1 MADGGVELFDVK
13 ANRIV
18 VLFVFLMALNH
29 SITDAV
35 FIFPLVE
42 FGCSRNF
49 AVDSVEDCF
58 ADSTYLRFG
67 GVNYRQVGLLAKF
80 GLWSFRVMSASLLA
94 VMSTLSSMPSFVAM
108 FLFSEWVAR
117 VVVLFCRTL
126 WYFALVDRCMLTV
139 LVCKSSL
146 FCPRR

>member
-1 MADGGVELFDVK
+1 MSKQIELWCC
-13 ANRIV
+13 
-18 VLFVFLMALNH
+18 LFFNGFKPLDH
-29 SITDAV
+29 GCC
-35 FIFPLVE
+35 IFPLVE

-80 GLWSFRVMSASLLA
+80 GLWSFSVMNASLLA

-108 FLFSEWVAR
+108 FLFSEWMAC
-117 VVVLFCRTL
+117 VVLGCAFL
-126 WYFALVDRCMLTV
+126 
-139 LVCKSSL
+139 
-146 FCPRR
+146 

>member
-13 ANRIV
+13 ANRTV
-18 VLFVFLMALNH
+18 VLFVLLMALNH

-108 FLFSEWVAR
+108 FLFSEWMAR
-117 VVVLFCRTL
+117 AVLGCAFL
-126 WYFALVDRCMLTV
+126 
-139 LVCKSSL
+139 
-146 FCPRR
+146 